1 MSRGTTARSSRMGW
15 PGSPWYR
22 GRTQGPS
29 SPSRARTVSTRT
41 RGTSAGVTST
51 LSQASPRAPSPSST
65 ESNIL
70 VWAKR
75 SFSANITPAFLRC
88 SHEHLAAIPSDHHD
102 LPRPGR
108 LCRTRTTFWM
118 TLSLP
123 KGSRGLNSPMREAMP
138 AARTTAPNLIPSLP
152 FLGAEAGPPPQCG
165 SRFALFAMLSRPLLP
180 LGRL

>member
-51 LSQASPRAPSPSST
+51 LSQASPRARSPNST

-75 SFSANITPAFLRC
+75 LFSANITPVFLRWSTSTSLRYPVTTTIC
-88 SHEHLAAIPSDHHD
+88 RAPAD
-102 LPRPGR
+102 
-108 LCRTRTTFWM
+108 CRTRTTF
-118 TLSLP
+118 
-123 KGSRGLNSPMREAMP
+123 
-138 AARTTAPNLIPSLP
+138 
-152 FLGAEAGPPPQCG
+152 
-165 SRFALFAMLSRPLLP
+165 
-180 LGRL
+180 